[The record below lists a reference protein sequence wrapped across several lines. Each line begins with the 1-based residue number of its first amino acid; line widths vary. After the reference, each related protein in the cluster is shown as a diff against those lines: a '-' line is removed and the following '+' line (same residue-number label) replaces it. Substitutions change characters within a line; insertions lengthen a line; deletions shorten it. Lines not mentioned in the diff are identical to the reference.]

1 MELQNEPIE
10 EGSDDASR
18 SQKLEG
24 VVAQVRGDLDLGHG
38 DDVRVMVRQRLEA
51 AGLPSSDEDVEA
63 VISAVGA

>member
-1 MELQNEPIE
+1 MEQQNEPIE

-24 VVAQVRGDLDLGHG
+24 VAEQARGDLELGHV
-38 DDVRVMVRQRLEA
+38 DDVRVMVRQRLED

>member
-1 MELQNEPIE
+1 MERQNEPIE

-24 VVAQVRGDLDLGHG
+24 VVAQVRGDLDLGHV
-38 DDVRVMVRQRLEA
+38 DDVRVMVRQRLED

-63 VISAVGA
+63 VVSAVGA